1 MVGSGR
7 RGARDG
13 MGAIK
18 TDWGREREREM
29 MPAEGRKAS

>member
-18 TDWGREREREM
+18 TDWGRERERER
-29 MPAEGRKAS
+29 ERDER